1 MKNKILIVILCLL
14 LVLLVVFLALNR
26 QGASVAPDSA
36 EQQSETVKA
45 PGESDAKTPA
55 DSHEAEAG
63 VDNEET
69 VPVVEDTIDVVND
82 GTENPPEQD
91 EEGAGD
97 AIGDVTGSVTVEETE
112 DGVEITV
119 PEDMDIGGL

>member
-26 QGASVAPDSA
+26 QDASVAPGSA

-55 DSHEAEAG
+55 DSHEAE
-63 VDNEET
+63 ET
-69 VPVVEDTIDVVND
+69 VPVAEDAIDVVND
-82 GTENPPEQD
+82 GTENSSEQG

-97 AIGDVTGSVTVEETE
+97 AIGDETGTVTVEETE